1 MFFQDVVVPLKDET
15 HGGEDVPIY
24 ASGPM
29 AHLFRGV
36 VEQNYIAH
44 VMAYAAC
51 IGRNKEHCQRIG
63 ERLPLIADNSGSEST
78 LRISFS
84 IFWLITLFHLVF
96 KINFSCRYWVFWP
109 SSFSYFKSS
118 QNIDF
123 NSWVPAERNP
133 WRGKITKQMCV
144 PVIHST
150 DLAGFFS
157 FIIVVAVCFTK
168 LRQIIVF
175 VIDRQVGRWSS

>member
-1 MFFQDVVVPLKDET
+1 MFFQDVAIPLKDET

-36 VEQNYIAH
+36 VEQNYVAH

-51 IGRNKEHCQRIG
+51 IGRNKDHCQRIG
-63 ERLPLIADNSGSEST
+63 ERLPLVADKSGSEST
-78 LRISFS
+78 LRTSFS
-84 IFWLITLFHLVF
+84 IFWLITFFHLVLR
-96 KINFSCRYWVFWP
+96 INLSCRYWVFLP
-109 SSFSYFKSS
+109 TSFICFKSS

-123 NSWVPAERNP
+123 NAWVLGEWNS

-150 DLAGFFS
+150 DFMGFFFFLLLLS
-157 FIIVVAVCFTK
+157 FIR
-168 LRQIIVF
+168 LR
-175 VIDRQVGRWSS
+175 